1 MGLFTDGFKLLKK
14 ASEPLY
20 KTPKSIQETI
30 EIMAVAENGI
40 FEVSRNK
47 YSKCYRFQDI
57 NYTTATED
65 EQIGI
70 FERYCK
76 FLNSLDCNYKI
87 TINNKNKNME
97 DLRDKVLITEK
108 NDGFNNYRRIY
119 NDIIEEKIIEGRQ
132 GIEQERYLTI
142 TIERKNFEEA
152 KAQFATLEATIHKA
166 FIELGAEIV
175 PLNGNERLKVLYD
188 YYHLGDEGS
197 FDFDIKK
204 AKKVGADF
212 KNDLCNGMVKYFPD
226 HFEDES
232 KYCKALFIKKYPSSL
247 SDRFINEITSLPV
260 HSITSI
266 DVVPVPK
273 DLTTK
278 VLQKKYLGIES
289 DIIKQQRVRNKNNDF
304 STEISYAKRTEKKE
318 IEAIMDDV
326 RENDQCLFFVG
337 VTIILMAESKK
348 ELESVCETVETI
360 GKRNSCTIDTHYLK
374 QREALNTALPIGVRQ
389 VETMRTLLTQSL
401 AVLMPFNVQELND
414 STGNYYGIN
423 QISKNVN
430 IGNRKKLINGNGFVF
445 GVPGSGKSFFCKM
458 EIESM
463 KEQHEQAVKSF
474 EEYLEKIRPTM
485 ITKEGTACMDAID
498 KAWAEYKEVDA
509 KVIEVGATTDTAK
522 SLQAQRMMTDEAAP
536 KYQALDDALQ
546 KLMALNI
553 SLGNAKRAQLRTVM
567 IAALTIII
575 IVIAVSTIY
584 SNSLSVAISKSI
596 EKPLNELKDR
606 FITFAEG
613 DIDSPLPTVES
624 EDEIKELVS
633 GVSAMSDRIR
643 VIIKDSGRMLN
654 EMSEGNFAID
664 TECEEVY
671 TGAFTDLLTG
681 IRKMNEEIDTT
692 VRGVDDASG
701 QVLTGSTNLAEA
713 AQSLAEGATD
723 QAASV
728 EEMQAT
734 INELTSGIKTT
745 AEELGT
751 AYDEAYKYAEIAEG
765 SRGDMEVLVQAM
777 SRINETSE
785 KIGAII
791 TQIEDIASQTNLLS
805 LNASIEAARAGEAGK
820 GFAVV
825 ADQIRN
831 LAEQSAKSAVD
842 SKALIEAAIHEVG
855 DGNMYAEKASTSL
868 REVVDGIQAIADSA
882 KKIKEISIEQAD
894 SMEQVE
900 ATAERIAEVV
910 QNNSAAAQE
919 TSATSEELTAQ
930 ATTLSGMVSVF
941 KLRQ

>member
-1 MGLFTDGFKLLKK
+1 MFKKLNKMKIGARLKK
-14 ASEPLY
+14 SFRQIILIFGILSALVVVIMLY
-20 KTPKSIQETI
+20 
-30 EIMAVAENGI
+30 
-40 FEVSRNK
+40 
-47 YSKCYRFQDI
+47 
-57 NYTTATED
+57 
-65 EQIGI
+65 
-70 FERYCK
+70 
-76 FLNSLDCNYKI
+76 
-87 TINNKNKNME
+87 TINNYGTIL
-97 DLRDKVLITEK
+97 D
-108 NDGFNNYRRIY
+108 NYAY
-119 NDIIEEKIIEGRQ
+119 PQGDIAMAMNESAEVRAASR
-132 GIEQERYLTI
+132 GIV
-142 TIERKNFEEA
+142 
-152 KAQFATLEATIHKA
+152 
-166 FIELGAEIV
+166 G
-175 PLNGNERLKVLYD
+175 YD
-188 YYHLGDEGS
+188 SD
-197 FDFDIKK
+197 
-204 AKKVGADF
+204 
-212 KNDLCNGMVKYFPD
+212 
-226 HFEDES
+226 
-232 KYCKALFIKKYPSSL
+232 SL
-247 SDRFINEITSLPV
+247 
-260 HSITSI
+260 
-266 DVVPVPK
+266 
-273 DLTTK
+273 
-278 VLQKKYLGIES
+278 
-289 DIIKQQRVRNKNNDF
+289 
-304 STEISYAKRTEKKE
+304 
-318 IEAIMDDV
+318 
-326 RENDQCLFFVG
+326 
-337 VTIILMAESKK
+337 
-348 ELESVCETVETI
+348 
-360 GKRNSCTIDTHYLK
+360 
-374 QREALNTALPIGVRQ
+374 
-389 VETMRTLLTQSL
+389 
-401 AVLMPFNVQELND
+401 
-414 STGNYYGIN
+414 
-423 QISKNVN
+423 
-430 IGNRKKLINGNGFVF
+430 
-445 GVPGSGKSFFCKM
+445 
-458 EIESM
+458 IESM

-522 SLQAQRMMTDEAAP
+522 SLQAQRMMTDD
-536 KYQALDDALQ
+536 QALDDALQ

-553 SLGNAKRAQLRTVM
+553 SLGNAERAQLRTIM
-567 IAALTIII
+567 IAAITIII

>member
-1 MGLFTDGFKLLKK
+1 MNNKLEVIGIDHGWSMMKTVTQVFVTGVKEITTTPALFGDVLEYDGKYYKIGTVRQEVKDTKVEDDSFYLLTLAAVAKELKK
-14 ASEPLY
+14 RGLSDAKVFLAVGLPL
-20 KTPKSIQETI
+20 T
-30 EIMAVAENGI
+30 
-40 FEVSRNK
+40 
-47 YSKCYRFQDI
+47 RF
-57 NYTTATED
+57 
-65 EQIGI
+65 
-70 FERYCK
+70 
-76 FLNSLDCNYKI
+76 
-87 TINNKNKNME
+87 
-97 DLRDKVLITEK
+97 
-108 NDGFNNYRRIY
+108 
-119 NDIIEEKIIEGRQ
+119 
-132 GIEQERYLTI
+132 
-142 TIERKNFEEA
+142 
-152 KAQFATLEATIHKA
+152 
-166 FIELGAEIV
+166 GAE
-175 PLNGNERLKVLYD
+175 
-188 YYHLGDEGS
+188 
-197 FDFDIKK
+197 
-204 AKKVGADF
+204 
-212 KNDLCNGMVKYFPD
+212 
-226 HFEDES
+226 
-232 KYCKALFIKKYPSSL
+232 
-247 SDRFINEITSLPV
+247 
-260 HSITSI
+260 
-266 DVVPVPK
+266 
-273 DLTTK
+273 
-278 VLQKKYLGIES
+278 
-289 DIIKQQRVRNKNNDF
+289 RN
-304 STEISYAKRTEKKE
+304 
-318 IEAIMDDV
+318 
-326 RENDQCLFFVG
+326 
-337 VTIILMAESKK
+337 
-348 ELESVCETVETI
+348 
-360 GKRNSCTIDTHYLK
+360 
-374 QREALNTALPIGVRQ
+374 
-389 VETMRTLLTQSL
+389 
-401 AVLMPFNVQELND
+401 
-414 STGNYYGIN
+414 
-423 QISKNVN
+423 
-430 IGNRKKLINGNGFVF
+430 
-445 GVPGSGKSFFCKM
+445 
-458 EIESM
+458 
-463 KEQHEQAVKSF
+463 
-474 EEYLEKIRPTM
+474 
-485 ITKEGTACMDAID
+485 
-498 KAWAEYKEVDA
+498 A

-522 SLQAQRMMTDEAAP
+522 SLQAQQMMTDEAAP

-882 KKIKEISIEQAD
+882 KK
-894 SMEQVE
+894 
-900 ATAERIAEVV
+900 
-910 QNNSAAAQE
+910 
-919 TSATSEELTAQ
+919 
-930 ATTLSGMVSVF
+930 
-941 KLRQ
+941 